1 LLGLAIDVGGDEQKK
16 DLRKV
21 SSQYNRS
28 TGSEAP
34 YAVRAVLRVLDV
46 FDYLRKRPEGAA
58 LPEIAAAVG
67 LPKSSVYRYLA
78 TLEARRYVERD
89 ATTDAYRLGL
99 GLMLQTPVQAL
110 ARHARPYLEE
120 IRDRFDETAN
130 LGILDGSRVLYLE
143 IFESAKTMRLA
154 SRAGDHD
161 PLHSTALGKAVAAQ
175 LGDEEIGR
183 ILRTEG
189 MPRLTGKTIVDPS
202 AYLDEIRL
210 VRQRGW
216 AIDNGENEE
225 GGRCLAVPI
234 TGFTVAAGISLSA
247 PALRL
252 PLDFIDAVAAALM
265 SAAQRLGDELASP
278 NDSRRAS

>member
-1 LLGLAIDVGGDEQKK
+1 M
-16 DLRKV
+16 
-21 SSQYNRS
+21 SSRYNLS

-46 FDYLRKRPEGAA
+46 LDYLRGRPEGAA
-58 LPEIAAAVG
+58 LPEIAAAIG
-67 LPKSSVYRYLA
+67 LPKSSVFRYLA

-99 GLMLQTPVQAL
+99 ALMLQTPVQVL

-130 LGILDGSRVLYLE
+130 LGIFDANRVLYIE
-143 IFESAKTMRLA
+143 ILESAKVMRLA
-154 SRAGDHD
+154 SRSGDHD
-161 PLHSTALGKAVAAQ
+161 PLHSTALGKAVASQ
-175 LGDEEIGR
+175 LGDEEIRR

-189 MPRLTGKTIVDPS
+189 MPRLTSKTLIEPS
-202 AYLDEIRL
+202 AYLDE
-210 VRQRGW
+210 VRIVRERGW
-216 AIDNGENEE
+216 AMDNGENEE

-252 PLDFIDAVAAALM
+252 PLDSIDVVATALM
-265 SAAQRLGDELASP
+265 SAARRLDDELAGP

>member
-1 LLGLAIDVGGDEQKK
+1 M
-16 DLRKV
+16 

-28 TGSEAP
+28 TASEAP

-46 FDYLRKRPEGAA
+46 LDYLRSRPEGVA

-67 LPKSSVYRYLA
+67 LPKSSVFRYLA

-99 GLMLQTPVQAL
+99 GLMLQTPVQVFAS
-110 ARHARPYLEE
+110 RARPYLEE

-130 LGILDGSRVLYLE
+130 LGILDANRVLYLE
-143 IFESAKTMRLA
+143 ILESAKTMRLA
-154 SRAGDHD
+154 SRPGDHD
-161 PLHSTALGKAVAAQ
+161 PLHSTALGEAIAAQ

-189 MPRLTGKTIVDPS
+189 MPRLTPKTLVDPS

-210 VRQRGW
+210 VRERGW
-216 AIDNGENEE
+216 AMDNGENEE
-225 GGRCLAVPI
+225 GGRCLAVPL
-234 TGFTVAAGISLSA
+234 TGFTVPAGISLSA

-252 PLDFIDAVAAALM
+252 PLDCIDAVVAALM
-265 SAAQRLGDELASP
+265 SAAQRLGDELAGRPPRVVAGQGIQRGGAERSHG
-278 NDSRRAS
+278 